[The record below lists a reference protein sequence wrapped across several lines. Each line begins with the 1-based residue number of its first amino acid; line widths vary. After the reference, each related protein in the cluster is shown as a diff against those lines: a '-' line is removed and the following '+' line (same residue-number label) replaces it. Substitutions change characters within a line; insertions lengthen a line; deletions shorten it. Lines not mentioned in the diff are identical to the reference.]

1 MTQTI
6 RSVEQIADK
15 RYLVETTY
23 VPVWDG
29 TERCGGR
36 LLGSYGPPPPVTP
49 PKTFLVIPPHVDAQI
64 ALQGSKSFL
73 MGEVAYKVAAS
84 GTGAA
89 EVTRKRR
96 QRAAR
101 RTPPPVI
108 VRPVVTRSPF
118 GRACGPVFHARPAIW
133 ALLAEPVSVSDIR
146 ARIGGLPQHALQVA
160 LSLLL
165 KAGGIVRA
173 GAKTNAVRRPGIKAT
188 SLLYQRAPAY
198 QDAPSWPL
206 LPRPRA

>member
-1 MTQTI
+1 MIQTI

-49 PKTFLVIPPHVDAQI
+49 PKTFLVIPAYVDAQI
-64 ALQGSKSFL
+64 ARQ
-73 MGEVAYKVAAS
+73 
-84 GTGAA
+84 
-89 EVTRKRR
+89 EVTKERR

>member
-49 PKTFLVIPPHVDAQI
+49 PKTFLVIPAYVDAQI
-64 ALQGSKSFL
+64 ARQ
-73 MGEVAYKVAAS
+73 
-84 GTGAA
+84 
-89 EVTRKRR
+89 EVTKARR

-101 RTPPPVI
+101 RTPPPVL
-108 VRPVVTRSPF
+108 VRPVATPRTSVRTTRPASPRG
-118 GRACGPVFHARPAIW
+118 GRTGGPVFHARPAIW

-173 GAKTNAVRRPGIKAT
+173 GAKANAVRRPGIKAT

-206 LPRPRA
+206 LPRPQA